1 MAKNYCETLL
11 EGCITANCSDP
22 IFQGVKATA
31 YIFNKSEIAS
41 FTYDQ
46 TNPNLITAINMKT
59 HEVGSEDV
67 AYTGYKVSQFGKTPF
82 TGTTTTMVEG
92 TIVNKFDDE
101 VHFTVYDNSPSAAKL
116 IDQLKDGR
124 FVMVLGNE
132 YEGMDGQGGW
142 QVFGAKRGMTAS
154 EITGEKYNDDT
165 EGGWAVT
172 LKEEGATNSAL
183 FLEHK
188 TSTDVDTEEYLESLV
203 SCE

>member
-1 MAKNYCETLL
+1 MAKNFCETLL
-11 EGCITANCSDP
+11 EGCITASCTDP

-31 YIFNKSEIAS
+31 YIFNKSEIES

-46 TNPNLITAINMKT
+46 TNPNLITAITMKT
-59 HEVGSEDV
+59 REVEGTDV

-92 TIVNKFDDE
+92 AIVNKFNGE
-101 VHFTVYDNSPSAAKL
+101 VHFTVFDNSPTAAKL

-132 YEGMDGQGGW
+132 YEGMDGKGGW

-172 LKEEGATNSAL
+172 LTEEGTPSSAL
-183 FLEHK
+183 FIEH
-188 TSTDVDTEEYLESLV
+188 TTTNTVDTEAYLDSLV